1 MVFISSRLR
10 PVPWDITNIAS
21 WTVASPETPYP
32 SVGMAASDA
41 GRFITSRLSAK
52 CAILLPLVASLTAED
67 TEKSSMNA
75 NIIRETARE
84 PVNFAAPETDIP
96 FLTAADTGTGISFS
110 SEGAGSDGSKA
121 TEECPAISL
130 TKPKFSAA
138 SEVGFSSGISGSNAI
153 CPLCSV
159 PLSTV

>member
-1 MVFISSRLR
+1 M
-10 PVPWDITNIAS
+10 
-21 WTVASPETPYP
+21 
-32 SVGMAASDA
+32 
-41 GRFITSRLSAK
+41 
-52 CAILLPLVASLTAED
+52 ASLTAED

-153 CPLCSV
+153 CPLPYQRKGTEFQATPPFRKRYSLCLRERV
-159 PLSTV
+159 